1 MLVPNRHGQSDSYR
15 YGFQGQEKDDELKGE
30 GNSLN
35 YTFRMHDPRVGRF
48 FKTDPL
54 EATFSWNSPYAFS
67 ENRVID
73 SGELEGKEA
82 VRKIATDVAEP
93 VLKIVYKNPKLIT
106 TTSESVLSKLAFGA
120 TKAIGFAGVLLT
132 DTMSPNYGGRT
143 SEMPIL
149 PKLFPLNEIK
159 PSSRPV
165 SVPSPTTS
173 IGIKPKSSDDD
184 ENDKKITLYR
194 GVSSN
199 NSSQYNQALMGV
211 AVPKGFYPDFSGTP
225 HADMDDH
232 AMGDNYSIWTSWTK
246 DKNMAI
252 NFAKGPE
259 GKESGVLLTKTFTI
273 GKDVVPNTSDTAKL
287 MQETE
292 WLAGTVTGAKV
303 EVVKPK

>member
-1 MLVPNRHGQSDSYR
+1 MDN
-15 YGFQGQEKDDELKGE
+15 ELKGE
-30 GNSLN
+30 GNSVN
-35 YTFRMHDPRVGRF
+35 YEFRMHDPRVGRF
-48 FKTDPL
+48 FATDPL
-54 EATFSWNSPYAFS
+54 EANFSWNSSYAFS

-73 SGELEGKEA
+73 SGKLEGKEA

-93 VLKIVYKNPKLIT
+93 VLKIVYKNPKLIS
-106 TTSESVLSKLAFGA
+106 TTSESVLSKLASGA
-120 TKAIGFAGVLLT
+120 TEAIGIAGLLLT

-143 SEMPIL
+143 SEMPNPI
-149 PKLFPLNEIK
+149 KFFPLNEIK
-159 PSSRPV
+159 PSSKPV
-165 SVPSPTTS
+165 SVPSPIAS
-173 IGIKPKSSDDD
+173 VGIKPKSSDD
-184 ENDKKITLYR
+184 ENNKKITLYR

-199 NSSQYNQALMGV
+199 NLLQYKQALMGV

-259 GKESGVLLTKTFTI
+259 GSESGVLLTKTFTI
-273 GKDVVPNTSDTAKL
+273 GKDVVPNSSDTAKL
-287 MQETE
+287 MQEVE